1 MFEKRALV
9 LKLLSFIIYNARSP
23 DYKDIDMSKPIILAR
38 LRLVLSYR
46 IMIG

>member
-1 MFEKRALV
+1 MFKKRV
-9 LKLLSFIIYNARSP
+9 FVSELLSFMSYNARSP

-38 LRLVLSYR
+38 LPLVLSYR